1 VNNDSAVPPPT
12 PTPTPVKSTVDRT
25 SVPSPAPG
33 AGVGSGTGTGTG
45 TGAAP
50 VKSNRERIKLTNTS
64 TLLLNV
70 KKRLAWNLCSDLLYP
85 PISALGALKYD
96 EGDSGRCCLAL
107 LCTGRE
113 LSVTNVSFYL
123 FRLCFFISE
132 TTKELKAK
140 EYEEKK
146 AEIEQQKAERE
157 PELLN
162 KLDEIVERVIVSRSE
177 KPVDNEEA
185 WATRGGAVGGEK
197 ASALSGKFL
206 VLFFKIEF
214 PFHLM
219 STFVIQELCVTC
231 VGTKLTS

>member
-1 VNNDSAVPPPT
+1 MASTSASIPSTSDSVSTNSVNNDSAVPPPT
-12 PTPTPVKSTVDRT
+12 PIPTPTPVKSTGDRT

-33 AGVGSGTGTGTG
+33 AGAGSGTGTG

-113 LSVTNVSFYL
+113 LSGTNVSFYL
-123 FRLCFFISE
+123 FCSCFFILE

-197 ASALSGKFL
+197 ASALSGRFL
-206 VLFFKIEF
+206 VLFLKLN
-214 PFHLM
+214 FH
-219 STFVIQELCVTC
+219 FI
-231 VGTKLTS
+231 

>member
-113 LSVTNVSFYL
+113 LFVTNVSFYL
-123 FRLCFFISE
+123 FRLCFFILE